1 MINLYLRILFGN
13 ICLSNPHALKF
24 STIWILVKQLTLVDI
39 AEVGDVWKLLE
50 HWQVKLAGLEEGC
63 GLPDVDGLDPV
74 TGQGVEHIDVSV
86 TVHLLTKNWLLFF
99 DLWGHLLSFSGEHKV
114 PN

>member
-86 TVHLLTKNWLLFF
+86 TVHLLTKNWLFFLFVREF
-99 DLWGHLLSFSGEHKV
+99 IVIFRGT
-114 PN
+114 